1 MFAGNSLVI
10 QCLELGAL
18 TAKGPG
24 FAPGRGIKSHK
35 QCSKKKKKK
44 KKLGER
50 KEISLWTD
58 KSHIEP
64 NV

>member
-1 MFAGNSLVI
+1 MFVGNSLVI

-24 FAPGRGIKSHK
+24 FAPGRGITIP
-35 QCSKKKKKK
+35 QAAQQKKKKKEK
-44 KKLGER
+44 EI

-58 KSHIEP
+58 KSRIEP

>member
-44 KKLGER
+44 KKNRR
-50 KEISLWTD
+50 KKRNLFVD
-58 KSHIEP
+58 R
-64 NV
+64 

>member
-35 QCSKKKKKK
+35 QCSKKKK
-44 KKLGER
+44 LGER

>member
-1 MFAGNSLVI
+1 MFVGNSLVI

-24 FAPGRGIKSHK
+24 FAPGQGITIP
-35 QCSKKKKKK
+35 QAAQQKKKKEK
-44 KKLGER
+44 ER

>member
-1 MFAGNSLVI
+1 MFVGNSLVI

-24 FAPGRGIKSHK
+24 FAPGQGITIP
-35 QCSKKKKKK
+35 QAAQQKKKKKK
-44 KKLGER
+44 VKKK

-58 KSHIEP
+58 KSRIEP